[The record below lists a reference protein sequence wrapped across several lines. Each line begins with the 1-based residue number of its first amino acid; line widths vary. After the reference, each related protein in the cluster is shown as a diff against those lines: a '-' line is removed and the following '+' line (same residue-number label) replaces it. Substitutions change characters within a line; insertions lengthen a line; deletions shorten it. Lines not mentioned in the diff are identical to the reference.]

1 MVRAD
6 LGVTSSTELD
16 GATLCTNQGTT
27 TELNAADYFRANN
40 MQYEI
45 VAFEKADEAVAAY
58 NSGAATLTP
67 LTTRRFTRSA
77 SNSLTRKRILFC
89 RKSFPKNRSARPC
102 GRVTMSGAILS
113 LGCITPRLRR
123 KNWA

>member
-67 LTTRRFTRSA
+67 LTTQRFTRSA
-77 SNSLTRKRILFC
+77 SNLLTRKRILFC
-89 RKSFPKNRSARPC
+89 RKSFPKNRRP
-102 GRVTMSGAILS
+102 GRAAG
-113 LGCITPRLRR
+113 
-123 KNWA
+123 